1 MDLLRRLLS
10 AGGWLAHVVNQ
21 QGGLGGRSR
30 DEAVRP
36 IAVFFFS
43 AVGLVMVWAS
53 CFTAVGYQSGGKVT
67 PPSSQPGLWF
77 GLAGLSLAVVVLMN
91 AGWYV
96 GLVPFV
102 ALAAGSDSSVPSSP
116 SGSDIDVGVTG
127 VVENDLGD
135 RRRYRDRPARL
146 TGSRLDVHPWYTKG
160 RWVAFYGGRAPVRPD
175 LGAYKVSDL
184 ERGTAVLVIARRPA
198 VRFIWKHGPVILTF
212 TSTAERDLAFVY
224 LAAEWSRSGK

>member
-10 AGGWLAHVVNQ
+10 AGGWLAHVANQ
-21 QGGLGGRSR
+21 QSFGGRSR

-36 IAVFFFS
+36 VAPLFQS
-43 AVGLVMVWAS
+43 AVGLVMVWA
-53 CFTAVGYQSGGKVT
+53 CCGVALGYQSGGKVT
-67 PPSSQPGLWF
+67 PPSAEPGLWL
-77 GLAGLSLAVVVLMN
+77 GLAGLVLAVVVVMD

-102 ALAAGSDSSVPSSP
+102 AIAAGSDSSFPSSP
-116 SGSDIDVGVTG
+116 VEIDIEVGVTG

-175 LGAYKVSDL
+175 LGAYKGADL
-184 ERGTAVLVIARRPA
+184 KQGTAVLVMSRRPA
-198 VRFIWKHGPVILTF
+198 VRFIWKHGPVLLTF
-212 TSTAERDLAFVY
+212 RSIAERDVAFRY
-224 LAAEWSRSGK
+224 LGAEWARSGLI

>member
-21 QGGLGGRSR
+21 QSFGGRSR

-36 IAVFFFS
+36 IAVLFFS
-43 AVGLVMVWAS
+43 LVGLVFVWAS
-53 CFTAVGYQSGGKVT
+53 YGVAVGYESGGRVT
-67 PPSSQPGLWF
+67 QPSSQPLLQF
-77 GLAGLSLAVVVLMN
+77 GQAGLCLAVVGLMN
-91 AGWYV
+91 AGWFM

-102 ALAAGSDSSVPSSP
+102 GLAAGPESSVPYSP
-116 SGSDIDVGVTG
+116 AGIDIDVGVTG

-135 RRRYRDRPARL
+135 LRRYRDRPARL
-146 TGSRLDVHPWYTKG
+146 TGSSLDVHPWYTKG

-175 LGAYKVSDL
+175 LEAYKGTDL
-184 ERGTAVLVIARRPA
+184 ERGTAVLVWAMRPA

-212 TSTAERDLAFVY
+212 TSTAERDRVFGY
-224 LAAEWSRSGK
+224 LGAEWSRSGK